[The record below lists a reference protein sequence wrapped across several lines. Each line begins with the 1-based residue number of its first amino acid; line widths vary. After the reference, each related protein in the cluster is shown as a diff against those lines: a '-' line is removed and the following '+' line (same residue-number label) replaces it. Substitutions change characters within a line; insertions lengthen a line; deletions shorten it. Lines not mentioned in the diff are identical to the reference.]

1 MTLDRVFL
9 DANVLFS
16 AAYGSPGLRRLWAL
30 AEKGHCRLLTSA
42 QAVEEARRNLDRP
55 AQERRLDRYV
65 RQLEVV
71 PIPEP
76 QACPL
81 DLPPEDALIFL
92 AAVEA
97 RATHLLTGDLRHF
110 GPYLGRCV
118 SGVRLLRP
126 GEYVRATDLDDAPPA
141 SAS

>member
-16 AAYGSPGLRRLWAL
+16 AAYGSPGLRRLWGL
-30 AEKGHCRLLTSA
+30 AQAGRCRLLTSA
-42 QAVEEARRNLDRP
+42 QAVAEARRNLDRP

-76 QACPL
+76 RVCPL

-92 AAVEA
+92 AAVDS
-97 RATHLLTGDLRHF
+97 RATPLLTGDLRHF
-110 GPYLGRCV
+110 GPYLGRRV

-126 GEYVRATDLDDAPPA
+126 GEYVRALE
-141 SAS
+141 S